1 LEIVVGNTAAT
12 ACDLDLDKHIAG
24 CNRDIVECTRMEGKV
39 ESADRVVDTQL
50 TASEACGGGTAERTL
65 SKDTTELTVQ
75 EADMNIDMVFG
86 KEQVRNLCKAQN
98 LSVP

>member
-12 ACDLDLDKHIAG
+12 ACDPDFDKHIAG
-24 CNRDIVECTRMEGKV
+24 CNRGIVECTRMEGKV
-39 ESADRVVDTQL
+39 ECADGIVDTQL
-50 TASEACGGGTAERTL
+50 TASEACGRGTAERRL

-86 KEQVRNLCKAQN
+86 KEQIRNLCKAEN